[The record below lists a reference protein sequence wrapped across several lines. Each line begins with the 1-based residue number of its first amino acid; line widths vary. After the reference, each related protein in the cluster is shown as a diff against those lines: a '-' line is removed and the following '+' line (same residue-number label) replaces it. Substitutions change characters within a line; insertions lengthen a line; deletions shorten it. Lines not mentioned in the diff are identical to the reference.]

1 MEIGIVGLP
10 NVGKSTLFNALTKAG
25 AGVANYPFCTI
36 DPNVGV
42 VPVPDARLDFL
53 TALYQP
59 KKKVPAIV
67 RFVDIAGLV
76 KGASQGEGL
85 GNQFLA
91 NIRETEAIAHVVRCF
106 DDKDITHVSATV
118 DPVRDIEIINTE
130 LLLADMDMVTK
141 KLAKL
146 ERTIKAGDK
155 KTLAEK
161 AMAERLNRH
170 LGDGKP
176 ARSFPQEPGDEEFYK
191 EYYLL
196 TSKPVIYVCNV
207 GEADLPSMKNSYTAQ
222 VENLAKVEGA
232 QAIPVCGKIEAELSE
247 LSEEDQATFLKDL
260 GLSETG
266 LNRLIRSGYT
276 LLNLISY
283 FTAGADECR
292 AWTIA
297 RGTLA
302 PQAAGKIHTDFERGF
317 IRAEV
322 MAFDDLKR
330 LGSDKAVR
338 DAGLFRQEGKAYEVK
353 DGDIIEFRFNV

>member
-42 VPVPDARLDFL
+42 VPVPDARLDYL
-53 TALYQP
+53 TELYKP

-91 NIRETEAIAHVVRCF
+91 TIRETEAIAHVVRCF
-106 DDKDITHVSATV
+106 DDKDITHIAATV
-118 DPVRDIEIINTE
+118 DPKRDIEIVNTE
-130 LLLADMDMVTK
+130 LLLADLDTVSK

-146 ERTIKAGDK
+146 ERNIKAGDK
-155 KTLAEK
+155 KTIAEK
-161 AMAERLNRH
+161 ALAERLCRH

-176 ARSFPQEPGDEEFYK
+176 ARSFISEPGDEEFFK
-191 EYYLL
+191 DYYLL

-207 GEADLPSMKNSYTAQ
+207 GESDLPSMKNSYTEQ
-222 VENLAKVEGA
+222 VEVLAESEGA

-247 LSEEDQATFLKDL
+247 LSEQDQLTFLKDL
-260 GLSETG
+260 GLTETG
-266 LNRLIRSGYT
+266 LNRLIRSGYAI
-276 LLNLISY
+276 LDLISY

-292 AWTIA
+292 AWTIG

-338 DAGLFRQEGKAYEVK
+338 DAGLFRQEGKSYTVK

>member
-10 NVGKSTLFNALTKAG
+10 NVGKSTLFNALTKAN

-42 VPVPDARLDFL
+42 VPVPDARLNYL
-53 TALYQP
+53 TDTYKP
-59 KKKVPAIV
+59 KSTVPAIV

-106 DDKDITHVSATV
+106 DDKDIIHTSATV
-118 DPVRDIEIINTE
+118 DPKRDIEIINTE
-130 LLLADMDMVTK
+130 LLLADMDTVTK
-141 KLAKL
+141 KLSKL
-146 ERTIKAGDK
+146 DRNIKAGDK
-155 KTLAEK
+155 KTLTEK
-161 AMAERLNRH
+161 AMAERLTSH
-170 LGDGKP
+170 LSDGKP
-176 ARSFPQEPGDEEFYK
+176 ARSFTAEPGEEEFFKDYC
-191 EYYLL
+191 LL

-207 GEADLPSMKNSYTAQ
+207 GEADLPSMKNKYTEQ
-222 VENLAKVEGA
+222 VAALAAVDGA

-247 LSEEDQATFLKDL
+247 LPEEDQATFLADL
-260 GLSETG
+260 GLTETG
-266 LNRLIRSGYT
+266 LNRLIRSGYAI
-276 LLNLISY
+276 LDLISY

-292 AWTIA
+292 AWTIT

-317 IRAEV
+317 IAAEV
-322 MAFDDLKR
+322 IPYDEL
-330 LGSDKAVR
+330 V
-338 DAGLFRQEGKAYEVK
+338 
-353 DGDIIEFRFNV
+353 